1 MPGLLQ
7 GVSPKL
13 WRADSPLFSP
23 LPSLS
28 CPLGE
33 RHLPP
38 QQVQCLP
45 TGATRGSRASGA
57 GRGGECYFLCRNG
70 VGGVPLLRQGWGP
83 GALPQAQE
91 SGGMGLTCTSV
102 LSGPSRV

>member
-57 GRGGECYFLCRNG
+57 GCGGECYFLCRNG
-70 VGGVPLLRQGWGP
+70 VGGSLFSGRG
-83 GALPQAQE
+83 GAL
-91 SGGMGLTCTSV
+91 
-102 LSGPSRV
+102 GPSRRLRRAGVWG